1 VTTRNT
7 AVLGLCLVL
16 AGGLLGWSLG
26 TGALRVKSLERTV
39 VVKGLAEREVRADVV
54 IWPIAFS
61 AADNDLGA
69 LYGTLEQQSRQIED
83 ALVAAGITAA
93 EITRDA
99 PVVVDK
105 MAQQWGTD
113 KALFRYTATQTVTVY
128 SHEVDK
134 VRATRHTVA
143 DLGKAGIV
151 FSGDEYNNTTEYL
164 FTGLNDIKP
173 AMVEDATRNAR
184 EVAEK
189 FATDSQSTLG
199 KIKRARQG
207 QFSIND
213 RDRNNPHIK
222 KVRVVST
229 VEYYLSD

>member
-1 VTTRNT
+1 MI
-7 AVLGLCLVL
+7 LGVCLIL
-16 AGGLLGWSLG
+16 AAGLLGQSLG
-26 TGALRVKSLERTV
+26 TGALHVKELDRTV

-54 IWPIAFS
+54 IWPITFTL
-61 AADNDLGA
+61 ADNDLA
-69 LYGTLEQQSRQIED
+69 TLYKTLDKQSRQIEA
-83 ALVAAGITAA
+83 ALAAAGIAA
-93 EITRDA
+93 SEITRDA
-99 PVVVDK
+99 PAVVDK
-105 MAQQWGTD
+105 VAQQWGNDT
-113 KALFRYTATQTVTVY
+113 ARFRYSATQTVTVY
-128 SHEVDK
+128 SREVEK
-134 VRATRHTVA
+134 VRATRGAVA

-151 FSGDEYNNTTEYL
+151 FSGDDYNNTTEYL